1 MVERKHHRRT
11 MEDSVQ
17 GASNAVLEEIFY
29 VTSKRNTYYKVKLT
43 EKGLSLRKEH
53 NGAAKIETIALGDI
67 IGCRC
72 MRSKR
77 RNAGSCAC
85 RPGASKSRMK
95 LVESAELCQP
105 VDELDAS
112 AYLYIYAYALK
123 KTRMKVTLRRE
134 RTTVTLR
141 FRSFDKYEDNL
152 REASRWRLAIKC
164 LVANV
169 PVPKN
174 LMSPSHG
181 NLETLVGACPG
192 ENRKLLVLLNP
203 KSGPGRGRETFQ
215 KRIHPILSEAE
226 TSYEIHI
233 TKCPNYAREFV
244 RTRNIYQWS
253 GLLMVGGD
261 GIVFEVLNG
270 LFQRPDWEK
279 ALHELP
285 LGVIPCGSGNG
296 LAKSIAYAKKEP
308 YDRDPLLI
316 SALSAVKCKRTSMDI
331 VRVETRNQILFS
343 FLSVGW
349 GLLADID
356 IESERLRAIGGQR
369 FTVWSVARLIGLR
382 SYKGKV
388 SYLPCDKVPPTEN
401 MENGNVYHKDYV
413 AKNILS
419 HSRSYGDELDRCCAK
434 PESEP
439 KGFYNT
445 FGESSHDLNGCD
457 DNDVITENLNLE
469 TENERRHR
477 LDSFYSATSAKSTY
491 FSTGSVSSYHSME
504 DNDSTEIGPEN
515 ICNNQVMYGPSS
527 TLPALTT
534 QLSNCWTTV
543 QGEFIMVHAA
553 YQTHLGQDYFF
564 APRATLEDG
573 IIWLL
578 IAKAGITRASLVQ
591 FLLGLSSGTHVTCPG
606 VDMIPVKAFR
616 IEPMEG
622 TSGHIT
628 VDGEEVDYG
637 PLQAEIFSSLAS
649 VMTP

>member
-1 MVERKHHRRT
+1 MVERKYQSRT
-11 MEDSVQ
+11 MEDNGS
-17 GASNAVLEEIFY
+17 SSTVLEEIFY

-43 EKGLSLRKEH
+43 EKGLSLQKEH
-53 NGAAKIETIALGDI
+53 NGTAKTETISLGDI

-85 RPGASKSRMK
+85 RPGASKSQMK
-95 LVESAELCQP
+95 LVESAELYQQY
-105 VDELDAS
+105 DEHDTS
-112 AYLYIYAYALK
+112 AYLYIYAYILK
-123 KTRMKVTLRRE
+123 KMRMKGTMRRE
-134 RTTVTLR
+134 RTTITLR

-226 TSYEIHI
+226 KSYEIQI

-244 RTRNIYQWS
+244 RTKDIYQWS

-261 GIVFEVLNG
+261 GIVFEVVNG

-279 ALHELP
+279 ALRELP

-308 YDRDPLLI
+308 YDRNPLLI
-316 SALSAVKCKRTSMDI
+316 SALSAVKCKRTPMDL

-382 SYKGKV
+382 TYKGKV
-388 SYLPCDKVPPTEN
+388 SYLPCNKES
-401 MENGNVYHKDYV
+401 MENGNIYHKEY
-413 AKNILS
+413 AAENILS
-419 HSRSYGDELDRCCAK
+419 HSRSYGDELDRCCVE

-439 KGFYNT
+439 KNFYNT
-445 FGESSHDLNGCD
+445 FGESSNDLNGCD
-457 DNDVITENLNLE
+457 DNDVITENLALE
-469 TENERRHR
+469 TQDERRQR

-491 FSTGSVSSYHSME
+491 FSTGSASSYHSM
-504 DNDSTEIGPEN
+504 DDDDSTEIGTEN

-534 QLSNCWTTV
+534 QLSNCWTTI

-564 APRATLEDG
+564 APRATLADG
-573 IIWLL
+573 VIWLL
-578 IAKAGITRASLVQ
+578 IVKAGITRANLVQ
-591 FLLGLSSGTHVTCPG
+591 FLLGLSSGTHIACPG

-622 TSGHIT
+622 ASGHIT

>member
-1 MVERKHHRRT
+1 MVESKHHRRT
-11 MEDSVQ
+11 MEDNVPGNS
-17 GASNAVLEEIFY
+17 SAVLEEIFY
-29 VTSKRNTYYKVKLT
+29 VTSRRNTYYKVRLT
-43 EKGLSLRKEH
+43 EKGLSLHKEH
-53 NGAAKIETIALGDI
+53 NGTAKTETIALGDI

-85 RPGASKSRMK
+85 RPGASKSQLK
-95 LVESAELCQP
+95 LVESGEIYQQQQY
-105 VDELDAS
+105 DEHDTS
-112 AYLYIYAYALK
+112 AYLYIYAYTLK
-123 KTRMKVTLRRE
+123 KMRIKGAMRRE
-134 RTTVTLR
+134 RMTITLR

-181 NLETLVGACPG
+181 NLETLIGACPG

-226 TSYEIHI
+226 RSYEIHI

-244 RTRNIYQWS
+244 RTRDIYQWS

-261 GIVFEVLNG
+261 GIVFEVVNG

-279 ALHELP
+279 ALRELP

-296 LAKSIAYAKKEP
+296 LAKSIAYAKEEP
-308 YDRDPLLI
+308 YDRNPLLI
-316 SALSAVKCKRTSMDI
+316 SALSAVKCKRTPMDL

-369 FTVWSVARLIGLR
+369 FTVWSLARLIGLR
-382 SYKGKV
+382 TYKGKV
-388 SYLPCDKVPPTEN
+388 SYLPCNKVPPL
-401 MENGNVYHKDYV
+401 ENGKIYCKDYPTE
-413 AKNILS
+413 NILS
-419 HSRSYGDELDRCCAK
+419 HSRSYGDELDRYCTT
-434 PESEP
+434 PES
-439 KGFYNT
+439 KSYYDA
-445 FGESSHDLNGCD
+445 FGESSNELNG
-457 DNDVITENLNLE
+457 DNDVITENLALE
-469 TENERRHR
+469 TQIDRRNR
-477 LDSFYSATSAKSTY
+477 LGSFYSAISAKSTY
-491 FSTGSVSSYHSME
+491 FSTGSANSSYHSIGE
-504 DNDSTEIGPEN
+504 NDSTEIDTEN
-515 ICNNQVMYGPSS
+515 ICKNQVMYGPPS

-534 QLSNCWTTV
+534 QLSDSWTMV
-543 QGEFIMVHAA
+543 QGEFVMVHAA

-564 APRATLEDG
+564 APRARLADG
-573 IIWLL
+573 VIWLL
-578 IAKAGITRASLVQ
+578 IVKAGITRSNLVQ

-637 PLQAEIFSSLAS
+637 PLQAEIFPSLAS

>member
-1 MVERKHHRRT
+1 
-11 MEDSVQ
+11 MEENTS
-17 GASNAVLEEIFY
+17 AVLEEIFY
-29 VTSKRNTYYKVKLT
+29 VTSKRNTYYRVKLT

-53 NGAAKIETIALGDI
+53 NGATKTETIALSDI

-85 RPGASKSRMK
+85 RPGASKSQLR
-95 LVESAELCQP
+95 LVESATEAYQYN
-105 VDELDAS
+105 DDHDTS
-112 AYLYIYAYALK
+112 AYLYLYAYALK
-123 KTRMKVTLRRE
+123 KMRVKGTLKRE
-134 RTTVTLR
+134 RTTITLR

-164 LVANV
+164 LIANV

-181 NLETLVGACPG
+181 NLESLIGACPG

-203 KSGPGRGRETFQ
+203 KSGPGRGREIFQ
-215 KRIHPILSEAE
+215 RRIHPILSEAE
-226 TSYEIHI
+226 KSYEIHI
-233 TKCPNYAREFV
+233 TKCPNYAREFI
-244 RTRNIYQWS
+244 RTRDIYQWS

-261 GIVFEVLNG
+261 GIVFEVVNG
-270 LFQRPDWEK
+270 LLQRSDWEK

-296 LAKSIAYAKKEP
+296 LAKSIAHAKQEP
-308 YDRDPLLI
+308 YDRNPLLI
-316 SALSAVKCKRTSMDI
+316 SALTAVKCKTTPMDL

-382 SYKGKV
+382 TYKGKV
-388 SYLPCDKVPPTEN
+388 SYLPCNKVPSLENVANGKIYCKDYATEN
-401 MENGNVYHKDYV
+401 T
-413 AKNILS
+413 LS
-419 HSRSYGDELDRCCAK
+419 HSRSYGDELDRYCPAS
-434 PESEP
+434 ESKSFHDP
-439 KGFYNT
+439 LD
-445 FGESSHDLNGCD
+445 ESSNDLNGCD
-457 DNDVITENLNLE
+457 DFDVIPDNLALE
-469 TENERRHR
+469 TETERRHR

-491 FSTGSVSSYHSME
+491 FSAGSVSSYHSI
-504 DNDSTEIGPEN
+504 DDDSADIGTEN
-515 ICNNQVMYGPSS
+515 INNSQIMYGPSS

-534 QLSNCWTTV
+534 QPSNSWTTV
-543 QGEFIMVHAA
+543 QGEFVMVHAA

-564 APRATLEDG
+564 APRATLADG
-573 IIWLL
+573 VIWLL
-578 IAKAGITRASLVQ
+578 IVKAGITRANLVQ
-591 FLLGLSSGTHVTCPG
+591 FLLGLSSGTHLTCSG
-606 VDMIPVKAFR
+606 VDMVPVKAFR
-616 IEPMEG
+616 IEPVEG
-622 TSGHIT
+622 TTGHIT

-637 PLQAEIFSSLAS
+637 PLQAEIFPSLAS
-649 VMTP
+649 VMTL

>member
-1 MVERKHHRRT
+1 
-11 MEDSVQ
+11 MEDNGQ
-17 GASNAVLEEIFY
+17 GNPGSSTVLEEIFY
-29 VTSKRNTYYKVKLT
+29 VTSKRNTYYKVRLT
-43 EKGLSLRKEH
+43 EKGLSLHKEH
-53 NGAAKIETIALGDI
+53 NGATKSETIALGDI

-85 RPGASKSRMK
+85 RPGASKSQVK
-95 LVESAELCQP
+95 LVESSAETYQAYY
-105 VDELDAS
+105 DELDTS

-123 KTRMKVTLRRE
+123 KTRVKGGLRRE
-134 RTTVTLR
+134 RTTITLR

-164 LVANV
+164 LVANA

-181 NLETLVGACPG
+181 NLDALMGACPG

-203 KSGPGRGRETFQ
+203 KSGSGRGRETFQ
-215 KRIHPILSEAE
+215 RRIHPILSEAE
-226 TSYEIHI
+226 RPYEIHI
-233 TKCPNYAREFV
+233 TKHANYAREFI
-244 RTRNIYQWS
+244 RTRDIYQWS

-261 GIVFEVLNG
+261 GIVFEVVNG

-279 ALHELP
+279 ALRELP

-296 LAKSIAYAKKEP
+296 LAKSIAHAKQEP
-308 YDRDPLLI
+308 YDRNPTLI
-316 SALSAVKCKRTSMDI
+316 SALSAVKSKRMPMDL

-349 GLLADID
+349 GLIADID

-382 SYKGKV
+382 TYKGKISYVPCNNRV
-388 SYLPCDKVPPTEN
+388 SP
-401 MENGNVYHKDYV
+401 MENGNGKICRKEC
-413 AKNILS
+413 ATESTLS
-419 HSRSYGDELDRCCAK
+419 HSRSYGDELDRYGGG
-434 PESEP
+434 EP
-439 KGFYNT
+439 KSFHT
-445 FGESSHDLNGCD
+445 AFSESINDLKDCD
-457 DNDVITENLNLE
+457 ENEMIAESLTLE
-469 TENERRHR
+469 TENEKRHR

-491 FSTGSVSSYHSME
+491 FSTGSVSSYHSV
-504 DNDSTEIGPEN
+504 DDGDSAEIGAEN
-515 ICNNQVMYGPSS
+515 ICSSQIMYGPSS

-534 QLSNCWTTV
+534 QLSNCWTQI
-543 QGEFIMVHAA
+543 QGEFVMVHAA
-553 YQTHLGQDYFF
+553 YQSHLGQDYFF
-564 APRATLEDG
+564 APRARLADG

-578 IAKAGITRASLVQ
+578 IVKAGITRANLLH
-591 FLLGLSSGTHVTCPG
+591 FLLGLSSGTHVMCAG

-637 PLQAEIFSSLAS
+637 PLQAEIFPSLAT
-649 VMTP
+649 VMAP